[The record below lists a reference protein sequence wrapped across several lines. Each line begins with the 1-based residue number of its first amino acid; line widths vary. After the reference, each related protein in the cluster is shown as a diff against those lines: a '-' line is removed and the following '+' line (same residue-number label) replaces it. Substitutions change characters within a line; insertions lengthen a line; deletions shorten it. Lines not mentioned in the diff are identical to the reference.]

1 MAERDKRLWLLDCH
15 DTLNG
20 ALRRVISCENGAINL
35 DYMGFEDGTL
45 DGDDEKEYLLSLQL
59 AETAINNAF
68 NCLESICKRW
78 KVSPNMRC
86 PR

>member
-15 DTLNG
+15 ETLNG
-20 ALRRVISCENGAINL
+20 ALRRVINLENGAINL
-35 DYMGFEDGTL
+35 DYMMFDGNTA
-45 DGDDEKEYLLSLQL
+45 DADDEKEYLLSLQL

-78 KVSPNMRC
+78 RVVPNMRC